1 MSEFPTQPSFSAP
14 QPFPVPVAFPSQADF
29 PAPAPSPTPPPSSK
43 RLSRLTWIFA
53 ALCLGLVAPH
63 LAEQVQYAMTR
74 GQLRAQSESA
84 AEQLARLDENVE
96 LVKLS
101 DTSRAF
107 RLVAKRIGP
116 SVVHIDVEHPLER
129 TNPMVWDDLGLRMPP
144 GHLRE
149 QPREQ
154 AQGQGS
160 GVIVDAKEGYVL
172 TNDHVV
178 DGAESIQ
185 VKLSDGRTIDR
196 KHVHVVGHDPW
207 ADLAL
212 LKLDADGLVQAEW
225 GNSEQLEV
233 GDWVLAVGNPYG
245 LDRTVTSG
253 IVSAKERRGFND
265 TANVYRN
272 FLQTDAAVNPGNSGG
287 PLVNIRGELVGIT
300 TAIVGRSFQ
309 GISFSIPSQ
318 VAKDVYQQLRTKGT
332 VERGWLGVVFDE
344 LTPDLAKRLEV
355 PGPSGVLVRDVLPGQ
370 PAAAAGLQ
378 PGDVIVVW
386 NGKEVADRDE
396 LQQMVAGT
404 PIGSKVTAVVVR
416 DGQRTTLEVT
426 VGRRPSPD
434 ELRRRR

>member
-1 MSEFPTQPSFSAP
+1 MSEFPTQPSFSTP
-14 QPFPVPVAFPSQADF
+14 QPF
-29 PAPAPSPTPPPSSK
+29 PAPAPFPTPPSSSK
-43 RLSRLTWIFA
+43 RLSWLTLILA
-53 ALCLGLVAPH
+53 LLCLGLVAPH
-63 LAEQVQYAMTR
+63 LAEQVQYSITR

-116 SVVHIDVEHPLER
+116 SVVHIDVEHPVER
-129 TNPMVWDDLGLRMPP
+129 TNPMAWDDFGFRMPP
-144 GHLRE
+144 GH
-149 QPREQ
+149 PREQ

-178 DGAESIQ
+178 HGADSIQ
-185 VKLSDGRTIDR
+185 VKLSDGRTIDHE
-196 KHVHVVGHDPW
+196 HVHVVGYDELT
-207 ADLAL
+207 DMAL

-225 GNSEQLEV
+225 GDSEQLEV

-253 IVSAKERRGFND
+253 IVSAKERRGFSD

-318 VAKDVYQQLRTKGT
+318 VAKEVYEQLRTKGT

-355 PGPSGVLVRDVLPGQ
+355 PGPSGVLVKDVLPGQ

-378 PGDVIVVW
+378 PGDVIVEW
-386 NGKEVADRDE
+386 NGKTVTERDE
-396 LQQMVAGT
+396 LQKMVAGT
-404 PIGSKVTAVVVR
+404 PIGSKVAVVVVR

-426 VGRRPSPD
+426 VGRRPSPE
-434 ELRRRR
+434 ELRQRR

>member
-1 MSEFPTQPSFSAP
+1 MSEFPTQPSFSSP
-14 QPFPVPVAFPSQADF
+14 QSF
-29 PAPAPSPTPPPSSK
+29 PAPAPFPAAPPSSK
-43 RLSRLTWIFA
+43 RLSRLTWILA

-63 LAEQVQYAMTR
+63 LAEQIQYSMTR

-84 AEQLARLDENVE
+84 AEQLARLDQNVE

-116 SVVHIDVEHPLER
+116 SVVHIDVEHPVEQM
-129 TNPMVWDDLGLRMPP
+129 NPMAWDDFGFRLPP
-144 GHLRE
+144 GHPRE

-160 GVIVDAKEGYVL
+160 GVVIDAKEGYVL

-178 DGAESIQ
+178 HGAESIQ
-185 VKLSDGRTIDR
+185 VKLSDGRTIDSE
-196 KHVHVVGHDPW
+196 HVHVVGYDELT
-207 ADLAL
+207 DLAL
-212 LKLDADGLVQAEW
+212 LKVDADGLVQAEW
-225 GNSEQLEV
+225 GDSEQLEV

-253 IVSAKERRGFND
+253 IVSAKERRGFSD
-265 TANVYRN
+265 TANVFRN

-287 PLVNIRGELVGIT
+287 PLVNIRDELVGIT

-355 PGPSGVLVRDVLPGQ
+355 PGPSGVLVKDVLPGQ

-378 PGDVIVVW
+378 PGDVIVEW
-386 NGKEVADRDE
+386 NGEKVAVREE
-396 LQQMVAGT
+396 LQQMVART
-404 PIGSKVTAVVVR
+404 PIGSKVAVVVVR
-416 DGQRTTLEVT
+416 DGQRTNLEVT
-426 VGRRPSPD
+426 VARRPSPD
-434 ELRRRR
+434 QLRQRR

>member
-1 MSEFPTQPSFSAP
+1 MSEFPTQPSFSTP
-14 QPFPVPVAFPSQADF
+14 QQF
-29 PAPAPSPTPPPSSK
+29 PAPAPFPTPPSSSK
-43 RLSRLTWIFA
+43 RLSWLTLVLA
-53 ALCLGLVAPH
+53 LLCLGLVAPH
-63 LAEQVQYAMTR
+63 LAEQVQYSMTR

-84 AEQLARLDENVE
+84 AEQLAMLDENVE

-116 SVVHIDVEHPLER
+116 SVVHIDVEHPVER
-129 TNPMVWDDLGLRMPP
+129 TNPMAWDDFGFRVPP

-149 QPREQ
+149 HPREQ

-178 DGAESIQ
+178 HGADSIQ

-196 KHVHVVGHDPW
+196 EHVHVVGYDELT
-207 ADLAL
+207 DMAL

-225 GNSEQLEV
+225 GDSEQLEV

-253 IVSAKERRGFND
+253 IVSAKERRGFSD

-287 PLVNIRGELVGIT
+287 PLANIRGELVGIT

-318 VAKDVYQQLRTKGT
+318 VAKEVYEQLRTKGT

-355 PGPSGVLVRDVLPGQ
+355 PGPSGVLVKDVLPGQ

-378 PGDVIVVW
+378 PGDVIVEW

-404 PIGSKVTAVVVR
+404 PIGSKVAAVVVR

-426 VGRRPSPD
+426 VGRRPSPE
-434 ELRRRR
+434 ELRQRR

>member
-1 MSEFPTQPSFSAP
+1 
-14 QPFPVPVAFPSQADF
+14 
-29 PAPAPSPTPPPSSK
+29 
-43 RLSRLTWIFA
+43 
-53 ALCLGLVAPH
+53 
-63 LAEQVQYAMTR
+63 
-74 GQLRAQSESA
+74 
-84 AEQLARLDENVE
+84 
-96 LVKLS
+96 
-101 DTSRAF
+101 
-107 RLVAKRIGP
+107 
-116 SVVHIDVEHPLER
+116 
-129 TNPMVWDDLGLRMPP
+129 
-144 GHLRE
+144 
-149 QPREQ
+149 
-154 AQGQGS
+154 
-160 GVIVDAKEGYVL
+160 VL

-196 KHVHVVGHDPW
+196 EHVHVVGQDPW

-212 LKLDADGLVQAEW
+212 LKLDTDGLVQAEW

-253 IVSAKERRGFND
+253 IVSAKERRGFSD

-344 LTPDLAKRLEV
+344 LSPDLAKRLEV
-355 PGPSGVLVRDVLPGQ
+355 PGPSGVLVKDVLPGQ

-378 PGDVIVVW
+378 PGDVIVEW

-404 PIGSKVTAVVVR
+404 PIGSKVAAVVVR

-426 VGRRPSPD
+426 VGRRPSPE
-434 ELRRRR
+434 ELRQRR